1 MFFFII
7 FRKSCIFAVEVGIS
21 NIGFL
26 GANITTNVP
35 LHDGTMYNGE
45 RDTWYTGFR
54 LMFHVSFY

>member
-1 MFFFII
+1 MFFYHIPEKLYF
-7 FRKSCIFAVEVGIS
+7 CVGIS